1 MIPKPNILVVDD
13 ERDLVEL
20 VRYNLERGGYGV
32 ITAFDGETALDAAQ
46 RRRPDLV
53 VLDVMMPGIDGLEV
67 CRRLRA
73 DVRTAGT
80 PIIMLTA
87 KAAEADRVV
96 GLELG
101 ADDYVIKP
109 FSPRE
114 LVARVRAV
122 LRRSRGAAR
131 ASGTA

>member
-1 MIPKPNILVVDD
+1 MKAARACPRNRIEMNKATILVVDD

-32 ITAFDGETALDAAQ
+32 VTANDGETAVEAAQ

-53 VLDVMMPGIDGLEV
+53 VLDVMMPAIDGLEV
-67 CRRLRA
+67 TRRLRA
-73 DVRTAGT
+73 DTRTANL

-101 ADDYVIKP
+101 A
-109 FSPRE
+109 
-114 LVARVRAV
+114 
-122 LRRSRGAAR
+122 
-131 ASGTA
+131 